1 MDHYLYM
8 FTFCITVLLRSQ
20 SSDDDNIDRL
30 NRKYTVYGLI
40 GLAVISGSRLLTNN
54 ISSLISCWNRANF
67 PSGYIHY
74 TDYICFIM
82 NSYRLDLNESIPN
95 SINDRLFRI
104 LVYFSFK

>member
-67 PSGYIHY
+67 PSG
-74 TDYICFIM
+74 
-82 NSYRLDLNESIPN
+82 LNESIPN